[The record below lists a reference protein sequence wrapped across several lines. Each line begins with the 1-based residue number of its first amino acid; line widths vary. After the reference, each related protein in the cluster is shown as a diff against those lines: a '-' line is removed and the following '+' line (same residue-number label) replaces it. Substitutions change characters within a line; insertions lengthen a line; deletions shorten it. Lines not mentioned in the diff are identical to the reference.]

1 MRPCV
6 RKQRPPFSPWLA
18 AALLELL
25 VPSNPPSRCNGSRSD
40 RRMNTTA
47 PPLEPHVIE
56 RLREVELEEARA
68 IQSVMLPAE
77 PLHAGAV
84 MISHEFQPVTA
95 VGGDFLDYFEL
106 TDGSIGLYLGDVTGK
121 GLPAA
126 LFAALAV
133 GTLRGVHKT
142 GTAPS
147 TVLAQLNKRMLLKN
161 VTVRYAAMQYAHL
174 NPETGVM
181 RIASAG
187 MHGPFHLR
195 PGGCDDLELCGI
207 PPGLFPNTE
216 YEMKEI
222 QLIDGDS
229 VVFLSEGLIDA
240 MNGDG
245 EILGIEKIMELLAH
259 CRERSPQEILRM
271 LFLFVEA

>member
-1 MRPCV
+1 MTVP
-6 RKQRPPFSPWLA
+6 
-18 AALLELL
+18 LLELN
-25 VPSNPPSRCNGSRSD
+25 V
-40 RRMNTTA
+40 
-47 PPLEPHVIE
+47 EK
-56 RLREVELEEARA
+56 LREEELEEARA
-68 IQSVMLPAE
+68 IQSVMLPEQA
-77 PLHAGAV
+77 LRAGGV
-84 MISHEFQPVTA
+84 RISHEFQPIAA
-95 VGGDFLDYFEL
+95 VGGDFLDYFQL
-106 TDGSIGLYLGDVTGK
+106 SDGTAGLYLGDVTGK

-195 PGGCDDLELCGI
+195 PSGCDDLALCGI

-222 QLIDGDS
+222 Q
-229 VVFLSEGLIDA
+229 
-240 MNGDG
+240 
-245 EILGIEKIMELLAH
+245 
-259 CRERSPQEILRM
+259 
-271 LFLFVEA
+271 